1 MSHQKLKQAIKADA
15 NPEKLVAAIQRRDKS
30 YIRGALQWYERK
42 QPKGCLTTFLKQV
55 YGSC

>member
-1 MSHQKLKQAIKADA
+1 MDISKLKQEIKADA
-15 NPEKLVAAIQRRDKS
+15 NPEKLAAAIKRRDKS

-42 QPKGCLTTFLKQV
+42 QPKSCLTMFLKQL